1 VTISAYQNIGFS
13 YLAIKLGDSPQ
24 IVRGRVFMNTSPR
37 TVEIP
42 HFKTSHVCAGYCPLK
57 DFSDVRDL
65 INQLATGTITTANGP
80 LLFMPPPGGMH
91 GAVFTPLH
99 PDDLTT
105 QTRTNVL
112 TIMGGQTESIRQPE
126 IDWESRQAR
135 GPMTDCRNLPM
146 NLSSVR

>member
-1 VTISAYQNIGFS
+1 MVLPCVARWSKPTSILSQLILAGFVVSFQAKDEKAISDFFEAIASYRSAYQNIGFS

-65 INQLATGTITTANGP
+65 IP
-80 LLFMPPPGGMH
+80 
-91 GAVFTPLH
+91 
-99 PDDLTT
+99 
-105 QTRTNVL
+105 
-112 TIMGGQTESIRQPE
+112 
-126 IDWESRQAR
+126 AR
-135 GPMTDCRNLPM
+135 HWRNHDSEWTFAFYAAAWRNAWCCLYAAAP
-146 NLSSVR
+146 